1 MNRVAM
7 VGSSA
12 QGGVAHSTASRI
24 PWQKRIEGTAIQ
36 SGGGSGMLRYGLKK
50 KMLKNQRGGGTWKY
64 FKRTGDMVTG
74 RRKPQKGGF
83 SRVFAS
89 LERGRKK
96 PQKGGWWS
104 KETGEKLG
112 FRQKG
117 GFLKSL
123 ERSMFGVKR
132 TKGKGQR
139 PQKGGFWGALE
150 RNMFGVKRTKGK
162 KKRPQVTHNQKGG
175 VLGLDKFSS
184 YYNGKSKKEQQEM
197 DNWAARN
204 L

>member
-1 MNRVAM
+1 VERGNISRERVIWL
-7 VGSSA
+7 
-12 QGGVAHSTASRI
+12 Q
-24 PWQKRIEGTAIQ
+24 EGEN
-36 SGGGSGMLRYGLKK
+36 LKK
-50 KMLKNQRGGGTWKY
+50 
-64 FKRTGDMVTG
+64 V
-74 RRKPQKGGF
+74 GF
-83 SRVFAS
+83 LVFLPS
-89 LERGRKK
+89 LERGRKG
-96 PQKGGWWS
+96 PQKGGFWS

-132 TKGKGQR
+132 TKGKRKR

-184 YYNGKSKKEQQEM
+184 YYNGKSKKDQQQM
-197 DNWAARN
+197 DTWAARN

>member
-1 MNRVAM
+1 MSRVAM

-50 KMLKNQRGGGTWKY
+50 KMLKNQRGGGTC
-64 FKRTGDMVTG
+64 DMGTG

-83 SRVFAS
+83 SRVFAR
-89 LERGRKK
+89 LERGRK
-96 PQKGGWWS
+96 G
-104 KETGEKLG
+104 
-112 FRQKG
+112 RQKG

-123 ERSMFGVKR
+123 ERSMFGVTR
-132 TKGKGQR
+132 TKGKRKR

-175 VLGLDKFSS
+175 VLGLDKFAN

-197 DNWAARN
+197 DNWAARK

>member
-1 MNRVAM
+1 MRWKKNIIRTMNRVAM

-12 QGGVAHSTASRI
+12 QGGVAHSAASRI

-36 SGGGSGMLRYGLKK
+36 SGGDSGMLRYGLKK
-50 KMLKNQRGGGTWKY
+50 KMFKNQKGGSTWKY

-74 RRKPQKGGF
+74 RRKPQKGG
-83 SRVFAS
+83 
-89 LERGRKK
+89 RKR

-104 KETGEKLG
+104 KETGEKVG

-123 ERSMFGVKR
+123 ERSMFGVRR

-162 KKRPQVTHNQKGG
+162 KKKPQVTHNQKGG
-175 VLGLDKFSS
+175 VLGLDKFSN
-184 YYNGKSKKEQQEM
+184 YYNGKSTKEQQEM

>member
-7 VGSSA
+7 VGSRA
-12 QGGVAHSTASRI
+12 QGGVAHSAASRI

-50 KMLKNQRGGGTWKY
+50 KMLKNQRGG
-64 FKRTGDMVTG
+64 
-74 RRKPQKGGF
+74 
-83 SRVFAS
+83 
-89 LERGRKK
+89 
-96 PQKGGWWS
+96 WWS

-123 ERSMFGVKR
+123 ERSMFGVRR
-132 TKGKGQR
+132 TKGKAKRPQR
-139 PQKGGFWGALE
+139 GAGWFDGVSQGMFGIKQTRGKKKREPAVIHSSARSYPQKGGRLGAGGPFFKK
-150 RNMFGVKRTKGK
+150 MFSRK
-162 KKRPQVTHNQKGG
+162 QKGG
-175 VLGLDKFSS
+175 LLGIGKLEKW
-184 YYNGKSKKEQQEM
+184 YGGKSKKEQMEI
-197 DNWAARN
+197 DAWTAKN

>member
-1 MNRVAM
+1 M

-12 QGGVAHSTASRI
+12 QGGVAHSAASRI

-36 SGGGSGMLRYGLKK
+36 SGAGSGMLRYGLKK
-50 KMLKNQRGGGTWKY
+50 KMLKNQRGGTTWKY
-64 FKRTGDMVTG
+64 FGRTGDMVTG
-74 RRKPQKGGF
+74 RRKPQKGG
-83 SRVFAS
+83 SNKWY
-89 LERGRKK
+89 L
-96 PQKGGWWS
+96 
-104 KETGEKLG
+104 GEKLG

-123 ERSMFGVKR
+123 ERSMFGVRR

-162 KKRPQVTHNQKGG
+162 KKRPQVQ
-175 VLGLDKFSS
+175 V
-184 YYNGKSKKEQQEM
+184 
-197 DNWAARN
+197 
-204 L
+204 

>member
-1 MNRVAM
+1 MRWKKNIIRTMNRVAM

-12 QGGVAHSTASRI
+12 QGGVAHSAASRI

-50 KMLKNQRGGGTWKY
+50 KRLKNQKGGSTLKY
-64 FKRTGDMVTG
+64 GMRMGDMFTG
-74 RRKPQKGGF
+74 RR
-83 SRVFAS
+83 
-89 LERGRKK
+89 K

-123 ERSMFGVKR
+123 ERSMFGVRR

-162 KKRPQVTHNQKGG
+162 KKKPQVTHNQKGG
-175 VLGLDKFSS
+175 VLGLDKFSN